1 MANATLRYQTIT
13 TLTTNKQMSN
23 YILNPGHPD
32 SDKKSAFIC
41 VYQRSPL
48 NQGSKIGDRLKL
60 GLWAIA

>member
-1 MANATLRYQTIT
+1 
-13 TLTTNKQMSN
+13 MSN

-60 GLWAIA
+60 GL